1 MGRRSSAPPARPERE
16 LPSGPPV
23 DQVLTRQQA
32 ELVAAERRLVLDVR
46 DALAQADGPPAD
58 LERLAALVQEMDELF
73 LLVVAGEYNAGKST
87 FINALLGDEVFAMG
101 DLPTTRAISILRY
114 GEPAPPEPAGEHV
127 RVYRYPLDALRDLEI
142 VDTPGTNSIE
152 RMEEEITRGF
162 VPRADLVLFVTS
174 LLQPLTASE
183 LGFLTLIREWGKK
196 VIFVVNGV
204 DRRNGDE
211 QLDRV
216 RAYLTHEVTTRL
228 GGPEPPVYMVS
239 ALRAL
244 RGKVAARGGPA
255 QALGASGNGAAADA
269 PDPRDEFAAL
279 ERYLLDTLRQGERV
293 RLKLLSPVGVLR
305 RVLDANTASV
315 AARRDAVRDD
325 AQLLRRVRDQ
335 LAAYSAEMRTDSER
349 YLLELRAALADV
361 ERRGR
366 TWLERNIRVGNINL
380 LRNRDAVENRFR
392 GEVVADAPRQIE
404 DVVHRMVDWTVGRN
418 LKLWTAVF
426 AELDAHTERL
436 RASGALGAH
445 GGSEFQYNREELF
458 TRMRQPVERRL
469 EAFNAEAEAREVV
482 ESMREAVA
490 QAFGLNVLALGLGAV
505 FVAVFTTAA
514 LDVTGVLT
522 ATLFAIAGWLIIP
535 ARRRKLVRDLEE
547 KIAKLSTDLSALLA
561 AKFQEQLARYEQQLV
576 EVIQPYERFLDTE
589 GAKLETAAAALG
601 TARTEV
607 DALERRIAAAFP
619 DPTPTA
625 PAVST
630 ASRRPAR
637 RSRRPRRP
645 RPRRPRTPPGAP
657 PPGHRPPRPTPRARA
672 RAPARRTRPAAR
684 PRAGGSRAPC
694 RVRASA
700 RARAS
705 ASRARAPRAAPT
717 PARPRRPL
725 PPAPGARRVKP
736 RARS

>member
-1 MGRRSSAPPARPERE
+1 
-16 LPSGPPV
+16 V

-244 RGKVAARGGPA
+244 RAKVAARGGPA

-426 AELDAHTERL
+426 AELDAHTARL

-445 GGSEFQYNREELF
+445 GDSEFQYNREELF
-458 TRMRQPVERRL
+458 TRLRQPVERRL

-482 ESMREAVA
+482 ESMREASRRRSGSTCSPSGSA
-490 QAFGLNVLALGLGAV
+490 RCSSPCSPPRRSTSPACSPPRCSPSPGGSSSRPAGASSSATSRRRSQARHRPLGAAGGQVPGAARALRAAAGRGHPAVRALPRHRGREARAGLGA
-505 FVAVFTTAA
+505 
-514 LDVTGVLT
+514 L
-522 ATLFAIAGWLIIP
+522 AG
-535 ARRRKLVRDLEE
+535 AR
-547 KIAKLSTDLSALLA
+547 
-561 AKFQEQLARYEQQLV
+561 
-576 EVIQPYERFLDTE
+576 
-589 GAKLETAAAALG
+589 G
-601 TARTEV
+601 EV
-607 DALERRIAAAFP
+607 DALERRIVGTFP
-619 DPTPTA
+619 DAPRGTA
-625 PAVST
+625 DPAATHRTRPHRTRPSRSRPSRSP
-630 ASRRPAR
+630 ASPQPVPQPVGRAPPRAAGLLSGPSGTRPASAAR
-637 RSRRPRRP
+637 AR
-645 RPRRPRTPPGAP
+645 RTPPGSARRRTGGRRRGAAP
-657 PPGHRPPRPTPRARA
+657 
-672 RAPARRTRPAAR
+672 RRTRPAPPTAR
-684 PRAGGSRAPC
+684 GSPP
-694 RVRASA
+694 SA
-700 RARAS
+700 ARC
-705 ASRARAPRAAPT
+705 
-717 PARPRRPL
+717 
-725 PPAPGARRVKP
+725 
-736 RARS
+736 

>member
-1 MGRRSSAPPARPERE
+1 M
-16 LPSGPPV
+16 

-114 GEPAPPEPAGEHV
+114 GEPGPPEAAGEHV

-244 RGKVAARGGPA
+244 RAKVAARGGPA

-547 KIAKLSTDLSALLA
+547 KIAKLSADLSALLA

-589 GAKLETAAAALG
+589 GAKLETAAGALG
-601 TARTEV
+601 TARGEV

-625 PAVST
+625 A
-630 ASRRPAR
+630 
-637 RSRRPRRP
+637 
-645 RPRRPRTPPGAP
+645 
-657 PPGHRPPRPTPRARA
+657 
-672 RAPARRTRPAAR
+672 AAR
-684 PRAGGSRAPC
+684 
-694 RVRASA
+694 
-700 RARAS
+700 
-705 ASRARAPRAAPT
+705 
-717 PARPRRPL
+717 
-725 PPAPGARRVKP
+725 
-736 RARS
+736 